1 MEERDFEEIL
11 TFALREYAKVND
23 LPLEVATVKEK
34 GFGEDVGLIVSLGA
48 NEFHVNITQTVFEGE

>member
-34 GFGEDVGLIVSLGA
+34 GFGEDAGLIVSLGD
-48 NEFHVNITQTVFEGE
+48 NEFHVDIHQTVFEGE